1 MFDLIKGKN
10 EINQLHEKIEQSL
23 SNAVSYAINIGEI
36 LSNVKEIQGH
46 GNFMNWVSDNCKFS
60 HKTANNY
67 YNLWKYKDSLQNRN
81 ALTNLQEAYKQVET
95 LEAQAK
101 QSESQKAAQRV
112 AEYKKTGVKPE
123 GWRRG
128 TDDNLYNEEIA
139 RDERIKKYFEQSKLE
154 EERKQK
160 EKAERQKKLDD
171 IDEMIGKMGGFDYS
185 QAINNVMESAKK
197 KQEFKERI
205 RISHEGQND
214 QFIDALMDYL
224 NELAD
229 DSRRIEACY
238 NIIKVCKGIAND
250 LQVGK

>member
-1 MFDLIKGKN
+1 MSDYPKIRMEEAGEELN
-10 EINQLHEKIEQSL
+10 RLHSSIELKMRSTV
-23 SNAVSYAINIGEI
+23 ADAIRAGEI
-36 LSNVKEIQGH
+36 LATVKQSLRHGDFLPWIKANCSFSNDTAERYRTV
-46 GNFMNWVSDNCKFS
+46 FLYSDKIR
-60 HKTANNY
+60 TV
-67 YNLWKYKDSLQNRN
+67 R
-81 ALTNLQEAYKQVET
+81 NLQEAYKQVET

-139 RDERIKKYFEQSKLE
+139 RDERIKKFKENMRIEDEKRQS
-154 EERKQK
+154 QY
-160 EKAERQKKLDD
+160 KAQTESSSNFDEIFKSLGNVVEATKKRL
-171 IDEMIGKMGGFDYS
+171 
-185 QAINNVMESAKK
+185 
-197 KQEFKERI
+197 EFKERI

-238 NIIKVCKGIAND
+238 NIIKACKGIAND